1 MTNTRL
7 TDPEILER
15 RYPVKLLKFQLA
27 ENTGGRGLFNGGDGI
42 DRHMK
47 FRLVRNSMFV
57 VTYHRMPCPCTKWG
71 GGGGDSPVLPK

>member
-1 MTNTRL
+1 MHMTNTRL

-27 ENTGGRGLFNGGDGI
+27 KNTGGRGLFNGGDGI

-47 FRLVRNSMFV
+47 FRLVLICIFALQRD
-57 VTYHRMPCPCTKWG
+57 T
-71 GGGGDSPVLPK
+71 